1 MTWFD
6 IAVFAILGI
15 SVLLGV
21 MRGLV
26 KELIAL
32 ASWILAF
39 VLARQFAPT
48 MAALM
53 PANLQPAELRLA
65 AGFVCVLF
73 GALLVFWIAGFLMT
87 EVIKAAGLAGANHLL
102 GAAFG
107 LLRGAVIV
115 VIAVMVAGLTS
126 LPKEPGWRNAWLSP
140 PFEALALALRPW
152 MPEVVRGNVRY
163 DSD

>member
-6 IAVFAILGI
+6 IAVFAILGV

-26 KELIAL
+26 KELMAL

-39 VLARQFAPT
+39 ALARQFGPSV
-48 MAALM
+48 AAFM
-53 PANLQPAELRLA
+53 PGNLQPAELRLA

-73 GALLVFWIAGFLMT
+73 GALLVFWVATFLLT
-87 EVIKAAGLAGANHLL
+87 EVIKAAGLGGANHLL

-107 LLRGAVIV
+107 LLRGAIIV
-115 VIAVMVAGLTS
+115 VIAVMVSGLTS
-126 LPKEPGWRNAWLSP
+126 LPREPGWQNAWLSP

-152 MPEVVRGNVRY
+152 MPEVVRSNVKY
-163 DSD
+163 GTD